1 MGQKFASIHIQ
12 THDTESVENAIFQS
26 YARNP
31 EKVEHKIR
39 LLKAVFPDFT
49 PEEIEHT
56 RKLYALHDHAGE
68 MMFCVKSAQYLSIY
82 DGNLSFESVEEQVE
96 EISKRIQAPV
106 VYTSNFDD
114 DLFLF
119 GVMQNGRVIT
129 HGCVSDPDANVEE
142 CYGVKTCAA
151 NLRLF
156 AETLGLS
163 GEIPKMP
170 KGDVDKA
177 QAVMEKML
185 GIELDLS
192 LPLSKQ
198 YRPQGMMQGIVL
210 YQAEDR

>member
-12 THDTESVENAIFQS
+12 TSDTASVEAVIGQV
-26 YARNP
+26 YARDPDELEN
-31 EKVEHKIR
+31 EIQ
-39 LLKAVFPDFT
+39 LLKAMYPSIT
-49 PEEIEHT
+49 PEEIEHA
-56 RKLYALHDHAGE
+56 RELLADDE
-68 MMFCVKSAQYLSIY
+68 IRMFCVKTSQYLSIY
-82 DGNLSFESVEEQVE
+82 DENLSFESVEEQVE

-163 GEIPKMP
+163 GEIPNMP

-177 QAVMEKML
+177 QAVIGKML

-192 LPLSKQ
+192 LPLPKQ
-198 YRPQGMMQGIVL
+198 YHPQGMMQGIVL
-210 YQAEDR
+210 YQAEDC